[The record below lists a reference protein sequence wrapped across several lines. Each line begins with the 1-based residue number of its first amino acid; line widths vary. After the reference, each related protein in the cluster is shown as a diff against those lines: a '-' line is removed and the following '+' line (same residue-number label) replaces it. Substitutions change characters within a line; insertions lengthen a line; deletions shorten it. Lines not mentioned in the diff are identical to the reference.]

1 MESPLLAT
9 EPNVVTLGA
18 GPAGT
23 KDPILEKELWA
34 LVEVWPQLAEL
45 LHASERKGRWNHA
58 LSSLSATSR
67 AEMAAALHSARALR
81 GAKTIREEIDLAV
94 LIFHGTERH
103 ETLRLL
109 QQGGMAI
116 LAKCGI
122 YRLSSSSKRVR

>member
-58 LSSLSATSR
+58 LSSLSATNVAGRDGCCTS
-67 AEMAAALHSARALR
+67 
-81 GAKTIREEIDLAV
+81 
-94 LIFHGTERH
+94 F
-103 ETLRLL
+103 
-109 QQGGMAI
+109 
-116 LAKCGI
+116 
-122 YRLSSSSKRVR
+122 SKGFAGC

>member
-1 MESPLLAT
+1 MLR
-9 EPNVVTLGA
+9 
-18 GPAGT
+18 
-23 KDPILEKELWA
+23 
-34 LVEVWPQLAEL
+34 
-45 LHASERKGRWNHA
+45 SERAVGTMLCRRFQQR
-58 LSSLSATSR
+58 TSR